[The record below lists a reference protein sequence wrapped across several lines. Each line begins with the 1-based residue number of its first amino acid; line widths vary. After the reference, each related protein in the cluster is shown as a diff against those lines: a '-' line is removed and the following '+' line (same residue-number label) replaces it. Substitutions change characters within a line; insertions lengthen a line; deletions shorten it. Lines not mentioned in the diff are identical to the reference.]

1 MWIVW
6 IWNFEPSKDTMALW
20 KHSSHQIYNR
30 KCHSCKSI
38 PSDRY
43 RCIWGSMRSMLIAHI
58 ICWLWKAHSVTPK
71 CIIGLQTAFQK
82 CQRSYKS
89 ATMRKVCFISVM
101 YLWVASW
108 CASIGKFFDQISFTP
123 NYLRWTSLFSISA
136 KVRRLSKQRTSPQ
149 YRYWRIFS
157 PKRQLNDV
165 LNWKSYWVILNAF
178 YRRIFVVP
186 ALNPLCLVDVN
197 RTSVSFVIDLI
208 EAKLKKHIS
217 IQDEHQTLNSLIDL
231 DIQDDGELNSLGTKY
246 TGILER
252 KHKIIEAFNAS
263 THMLDSLVGFIVSL
277 YVDYH
282 KMKGI
287 DVHQNVPGL
296 KQLIRNYDNQTLINF
311 MLGDSPEI
319 S

>member
-1 MWIVW
+1 M
-6 IWNFEPSKDTMALW
+6 
-20 KHSSHQIYNR
+20 
-30 KCHSCKSI
+30 
-38 PSDRY
+38 
-43 RCIWGSMRSMLIAHI
+43 
-58 ICWLWKAHSVTPK
+58 
-71 CIIGLQTAFQK
+71 
-82 CQRSYKS
+82 
-89 ATMRKVCFISVM
+89 
-101 YLWVASW
+101 
-108 CASIGKFFDQISFTP
+108 
-123 NYLRWTSLFSISA
+123 
-136 KVRRLSKQRTSPQ
+136 
-149 YRYWRIFS
+149 
-157 PKRQLNDV
+157 
-165 LNWKSYWVILNAF
+165 
-178 YRRIFVVP
+178 
-186 ALNPLCLVDVN
+186 N